1 VIVVSDASPLIALA
15 AVQKLDLLRT
25 LYGEIL
31 IPAAVYDEVAAIR
44 PTAPGADA
52 VRNSPWIHVREA
64 EDRNLIQALSL
75 EIDSGEAEAIAL
87 AIEAD
92 ADLLLMDERRGRLA
106 AARLGRRVVGVL
118 GVVVEAKVAGVVP
131 AVRPILDA
139 LAREA
144 GFRISA
150 ALRERVL
157 AAAGE

>member
-1 VIVVSDASPLIALA
+1 MIVVSDASPLIALG
-15 AVQKLDLLRT
+15 AVQQLDLLRT

-31 IPAAVYDEVAAIR
+31 VPSAVYAEVADVR
-44 PTAPGADA
+44 PMAPGADQI
-52 VRNSPWIHVREA
+52 RNSPWIHVREV
-64 EDRNLIQALSL
+64 EDRDLIQALSL
-75 EIDSGEAEAIAL
+75 EIDVGEAEAIAL
-87 AIEAD
+87 AIEAN

-106 AARLGRRVVGVL
+106 ATRLGCRVVGVL
-118 GVVVEAKVAGVVP
+118 GVVVEAKAAGLIP

-139 LAREA
+139 LTQEA